1 MGIANRGCRRM
12 VDQILIAALMVIA
25 LRVAVGLA
33 RKKDMWAWV
42 TASWVVLSVRN
53 VLSMLW

>member
-1 MGIANRGCRRM
+1 M

-42 TASWVVLSVRN
+42 TAYWVVLSVRN

>member
-1 MGIANRGCRRM
+1 M

-42 TASWVVLSVRN
+42 MVYWVVLSVRN